1 MTIIFGDKNT
11 ASRKPT
17 KIFKNQELSFVF
29 AQMNAAH
36 CISGQNKW
44 LEAERLQQSCGVECK
59 GGDYSACTPRTGP
72 NARNWLGELPQVHP
86 ITRALS
92 GTPPRTGQV
101 AGGKCPNI
109 IGG

>member
-1 MTIIFGDKNT
+1 MTIILGDKNT

-44 LEAERLQQSCGVECK
+44 LEA
-59 GGDYSACTPRTGP
+59 GGYSACTPRNEPTHEVCRGAVESTT
-72 NARNWLGELPQVHP
+72 NKSA
-86 ITRALS
+86 S
-92 GTPPRTGQV
+92 
-101 AGGKCPNI
+101 
-109 IGG
+109 

>member
-1 MTIIFGDKNT
+1 MTIILGDKNT

-44 LEAERLQQSCGVECK
+44 LEA
-59 GGDYSACTPRTGP
+59 GDYSACTPRTG
-72 NARNWLGELPQVHP
+72 
-86 ITRALS
+86 
-92 GTPPRTGQV
+92 QV
-101 AGGKCPNI
+101 AGGRLRRSLEDAAEPLLFRV
-109 IGG
+109 

>member
-1 MTIIFGDKNT
+1 MTIILGDKNT

-44 LEAERLQQSCGVECK
+44 LEAMGVLAGVAARIEP
-59 GGDYSACTPRTGP
+59 TM
-72 NARNWLGELPQVHP
+72 RNWLGELPQVHP

-92 GTPPRTGQV
+92 GTPPSTGQV
-101 AGGKCPNI
+101 MR
-109 IGG
+109 